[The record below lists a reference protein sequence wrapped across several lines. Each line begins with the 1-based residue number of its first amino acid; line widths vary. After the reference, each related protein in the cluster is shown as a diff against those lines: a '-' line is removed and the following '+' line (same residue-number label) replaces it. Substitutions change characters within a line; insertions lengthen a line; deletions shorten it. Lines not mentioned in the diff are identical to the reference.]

1 MNEWSFSQG
10 FAVKCGI
17 GFPANPENR
26 ETPANPRRAK
36 VTRMGIYSSVRRAV
50 PMLISTALLAA
61 CSQPSAPAGTA
72 HGASPSGDPAARWF
86 SHVEALANDD
96 MRGRET
102 GSPEHRKA
110 AEYIAAGFK
119 AAGLQ
124 PAGTDGYLQP
134 VAFRSRKI
142 NEAQSSL
149 ALVRGGKAEPVTLG
163 EEATFGMRIDPAP
176 SVDAGL
182 AFAGHGL
189 QIPELRHDDFS
200 GLDVKGKV
208 VVYITGSPK
217 EVPGALA
224 AHSQSAAERWNT
236 LKRLGAIGVISIA
249 NPKSMDVPWE
259 RSAPNRLNAAMAL
272 ADAAFDDTAG
282 QQVSIAFNPAKAE
295 RLFAGSGHTFA
306 ELLNIAD
313 EGKALPHFPLPVSV
327 RAKVAVDT
335 QDLESENVAGVVTGS
350 DPARAGEYVILTAHL
365 DHVGVGAP
373 INGDSIYNG
382 AMDNASGVAT
392 LIESAS
398 TIAAAKPK
406 RSVLLV
412 AVTAEE
418 KGLLGSRYFALN
430 PTVPKPAIV
439 ANINMDMFLPIF
451 PLKSLMVL
459 GLDES
464 DLSDDIRA
472 VAQEMG
478 IGVRPDPQPQRN
490 RFIRSDQ
497 YSFIR
502 EGVPA
507 LAMKVGF
514 EPGSPEEKIDADWTR
529 ERYHAPSDDL
539 DQPIDRAAA
548 VGYTE
553 AIGRLSVRVANRAA
567 KPAWKETSFF
577 KRFAQP
583 AASRTTGH

>member
-1 MNEWSFSQG
+1 MVTCSSRRQ
-10 FAVKCGI
+10 AL
-17 GFPANPENR
+17 PAL
-26 ETPANPRRAK
+26 
-36 VTRMGIYSSVRRAV
+36 VFM
-50 PMLISTALLAA
+50 ALLAA
-61 CSQPSAPAGTA
+61 CTQSPAPAGNTTA
-72 HGASPSGDPAARWF
+72 TGPSGDPAARWF

-110 AEYIAAGFK
+110 AEYIAEHFK

-124 PAGTDGYLQP
+124 PAGTDGYVQP

-142 NEAQSSL
+142 NEARSSL
-149 ALVRGGKAEPVTLG
+149 ALVRGGKAEPVALG
-163 EEATFGMRIDPAP
+163 DEATFGMRIEPAP
-176 SVDAGL
+176 SVDAPL
-182 AFAGHGL
+182 VFAGHGL
-189 QIPELRHDDFS
+189 QIPEQKHDDFS

-208 VVYITGSPK
+208 VVYIAGSPK

-224 AHSQSAAERWNT
+224 AHYQSAAERWNV
-236 LKRLGAIGVISIA
+236 LKRLGALGVISIA

-259 RSAPNRLNAAMAL
+259 RSAPNRLNPAMAL
-272 ADAAFDDTAG
+272 ADAALDDTAG

-306 ELLNIAD
+306 ELLTIAD

-335 QDLESENVAGVVTGS
+335 QEVESQNVAGIVKGS
-350 DPARAGEYVILTAHL
+350 DPALAGEYVVLTAHM

-382 AMDNASGVAT
+382 AMDNASGIAT

-406 RSVLLV
+406 RSVVLV

-418 KGLLGSRYFALN
+418 KGLLGSRYYALN
-430 PTVPKPAIV
+430 PTVPKSAIV
-439 ANINMDMFLPIF
+439 ANINMDMFLPLY

-464 DLSDDIRA
+464 DLGDDIRA

-514 EPGSPEEKIDADWTR
+514 EPGSAEEKVDAEWTHD
-529 ERYHAPSDDL
+529 RYHAPSDDL
-539 DQPIDRAAA
+539 SQPIDRSAA
-548 VGYTE
+548 VGFTD
-553 AIGRLSVRVANRAA
+553 AIGRLSVRVANRAT
-567 KPAWKETSFF
+567 KPMWKETSFF

-583 AASRTTGH
+583 AASKTTGN